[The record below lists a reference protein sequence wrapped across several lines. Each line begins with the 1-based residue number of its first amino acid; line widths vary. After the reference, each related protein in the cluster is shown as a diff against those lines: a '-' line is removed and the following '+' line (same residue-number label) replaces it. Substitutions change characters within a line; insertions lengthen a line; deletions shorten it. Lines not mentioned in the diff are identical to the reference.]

1 MDSGLWTV
9 AGKIFDIL
17 FTVLRCEAGVRGV
30 PGGPVMVLLKAS
42 DTHTL
47 RHQGRLG
54 EAGALQRLPGDG

>member
-42 DTHTL
+42 DTHIL
-47 RHQGRLG
+47 R
-54 EAGALQRLPGDG
+54 